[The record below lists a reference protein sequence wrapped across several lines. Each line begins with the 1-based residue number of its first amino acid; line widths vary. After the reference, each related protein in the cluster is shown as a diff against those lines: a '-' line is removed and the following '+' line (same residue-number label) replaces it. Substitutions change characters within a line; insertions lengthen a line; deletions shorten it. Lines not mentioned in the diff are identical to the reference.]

1 MTRQAR
7 LTQAMQR
14 LDQMDRNKVIHV
26 IADRNRWV
34 VRRER
39 AKRATRIL
47 PDREQAIALARSLAR
62 EADGEV
68 IIHRRDGTMQEWQ
81 VAREGS
87 LQTVYSYENSTR
99 LRRGLK

>member
-14 LDQMDRNKVIHV
+14 LDQMDRNRVIHV
-26 IADRNRWV
+26 IPDRNRWV

-47 PDREQAIALARSLAR
+47 PDREQAIALARALAR
-62 EADGEV
+62 EADGGEV
-68 IIHRRDGTMQEWQ
+68 IVHRRDGTMQEWQ
-81 VAREGS
+81 VAGEGG
-87 LQTVYSYENSTR
+87 LRTVYSYGDRPSSVEA
-99 LRRGLK
+99 